1 MIGFILWGGIFFLL
15 GLLFIFSPGMLQK
28 TNNLGNR
35 LLFSDEKAFIYR
47 RIAGIILFLMGAF
60 ILYRGLRL

>member
-1 MIGFILWGGIFFLL
+1 MIACVVWGGVFFLL
-15 GLLFIFSPGMLQK
+15 GLLFLFFPDLLQK

-35 LLFSDEKAFIYR
+35 LLFSDERAFIYR
-47 RIAGIILFLMGAF
+47 RIVGIILFLVGAF